1 MVTTEPNCYS
11 LDSERIKA
19 HVFNIRRLLQR
30 SGVRANQTKIRAALP
45 AFKSV
50 AKGLHVNL
58 ELSKDDPFVD
68 LEDGLTLAHAIVDT
82 VRDPLVV
89 LDHDLRVIAASR
101 SFYQTFRL
109 VREDVR
115 GDLLYEIDGGQW
127 DIPELR
133 ELLGSIS
140 SGQASV
146 EGYEVDREFPAIGH
160 RVMLLNARKVFYEKG
175 THSTV
180 LLAFEDITARRAIER
195 QVEELLREKD
205 MLLEEMQHRVANSLQ
220 IIASILLIKARTV
233 QSEETRLQLEDAHQR
248 VLSVAAVQQH
258 LHVDGGGKPIEIGK
272 YLTKLCETLAQ
283 SMIGGSRPIS
293 LKVDADAGTAPSRD
307 AVSIGLVVTEL
318 VMNAL
323 KHAFPAE
330 RSGAAIVV
338 SYKVAG
344 PDWKLAV
351 TDNGIGK
358 PAVNASATKPGL
370 GTSLVKALTR
380 QLDAV
385 VDIVSG
391 PARHGRIRHARD
403 IQIRTDAESNSAARL
418 RCSDVAAVAISGQ
431 AGEYGDQF
439 SKSQPQLRRD
449 AAGGSFLG
457 TRPLDREFV
466 LRDRGSARAVPAERA
481 PRRGRPAA
489 GIRQQPRPYLRDR
502 RQGLRARPPR
512 LLTISNI
519 ADF

>member
-1 MVTTEPNCYS
+1 MLTS
-11 LDSERIKA
+11 A
-19 HVFNIRRLLQR
+19 
-30 SGVRANQTKIRAALP
+30 
-45 AFKSV
+45 
-50 AKGLHVNL
+50 
-58 ELSKDDPFVD
+58 LSKESSPFIG
-68 LEDGLTLAHAIVDT
+68 LEDGITLAHAIVDT

-109 VREDVR
+109 VRDDVR
-115 GDLLYEIDGGQW
+115 GHLLYEIDGGQW

-140 SGQASV
+140 SGQSSV
-146 EGYEVDREFPAIGH
+146 DGYEVVREFPAIGH
-160 RVMLLNARKVFYEKG
+160 RIMLLNARKVFYEKG
-175 THSTV
+175 SHSTV
-180 LLAFEDITARRAIER
+180 LLAFEDITGRRAIER

-323 KHAFPAE
+323 KHAFPVE
-330 RSGAAIVV
+330 RTGAAIVV

-344 PDWKLAV
+344 SDWKLAV
-351 TDNGIGK
+351 TDNGK

-391 PARHGRIRHARD
+391 PGGTAVSITHA
-403 IQIRTDAESNSAARL
+403 TFKSEPAESKAS
-418 RCSDVAAVAISGQ
+418 
-431 AGEYGDQF
+431 
-439 SKSQPQLRRD
+439 
-449 AAGGSFLG
+449 
-457 TRPLDREFV
+457 T
-466 LRDRGSARAVPAERA
+466 A
-481 PRRGRPAA
+481 PV
-489 GIRQQPRPYLRDR
+489 
-502 RQGLRARPPR
+502 
-512 LLTISNI
+512 
-519 ADF
+519 

>member
-1 MVTTEPNCYS
+1 MLTS
-11 LDSERIKA
+11 A
-19 HVFNIRRLLQR
+19 
-30 SGVRANQTKIRAALP
+30 
-45 AFKSV
+45 
-50 AKGLHVNL
+50 
-58 ELSKDDPFVD
+58 LSKESPFIG
-68 LEDGLTLAHAIVDT
+68 LEDGITLAHAIVDT

-109 VREDVR
+109 VRDDVR
-115 GDLLYEIDGGQW
+115 GHLLYEIDGGQW

-140 SGQASV
+140 SGQSSV
-146 EGYEVDREFPAIGH
+146 DGYEVVREFPAIGH
-160 RVMLLNARKVFYEKG
+160 RIMLLNARKVFYEKG
-175 THSTV
+175 SHSTV
-180 LLAFEDITARRAIER
+180 LLAFEDITGRRAIER

-293 LKVDADAGTAPSRD
+293 LRVDADAGTAPSRD

-330 RSGAAIVV
+330 KSDAAIVV

-358 PAVNASATKPGL
+358 PAVSASVTKPGL

-391 PARHGRIRHARD
+391 PGGTAVSITHA
-403 IQIRTDAESNSAARL
+403 TFKSKPAES
-418 RCSDVAAVAISGQ
+418 
-431 AGEYGDQF
+431 
-439 SKSQPQLRRD
+439 K
-449 AAGGSFLG
+449 
-457 TRPLDREFV
+457 
-466 LRDRGSARAVPAERA
+466 A
-481 PRRGRPAA
+481 PTAPV
-489 GIRQQPRPYLRDR
+489 
-502 RQGLRARPPR
+502 
-512 LLTISNI
+512 
-519 ADF
+519 